1 MIESVNGPP
10 FLGGPFFRFQ
20 TGKIIHGF
28 LAMPIIVVVG
38 GQWGDEG
45 KGRIVDLLA
54 RKAKVVARYSAGN
67 NAGHTIVNDRGEFK
81 LHVVPAGIFFP
92 EKTCVI
98 GNGVAVDPEVLL
110 GEIENLEAKGVST
123 SKLVLSDRAQVI
135 MPWHKRL
142 DQLDEAMRGEA
153 AIGTT
158 GKGVGPCFVDK
169 VARRGIRIADLL
181 RAEDLRPRVESTLAY
196 QNKVITGVY
205 GGEPIAF
212 EDCFQA
218 YLEFGRRLHQYVG
231 DVQAIVLDAHHRGEY
246 VLLEGAQGSLLD
258 LDHGTY
264 PYVTSS
270 VPSSSSAGAALGV
283 GIGPTDIQR
292 VVGVFKSYSTRVGNG
307 PFPTELFDGVADTL
321 RDHGKEYGRGEY
333 GTTTGRP
340 RRIGWLDAVSARYS
354 VRFNGLAAVALT
366 RLDVLDQMPT
376 IKICT
381 HYELDGQIIE
391 TLPARESVLN
401 AVKPIYEELPGWL
414 APTTEVRNFDDLPPQ
429 AQAFIKR
436 VEQLLGC
443 PVDLISVGPSRE
455 QAIIVNPIF

>member
-1 MIESVNGPP
+1 
-10 FLGGPFFRFQ
+10 
-20 TGKIIHGF
+20 
-28 LAMPIIVVVG
+28 MPIVVVVG

-54 RKAKVVARYSAGN
+54 RKARVVARYSAGN
-67 NAGHTIVNDRGEFK
+67 NAGHTIVNEQGEFK
-81 LHVVPAGIFFP
+81 LHLVPAGIFYP

-110 GEIENLEAKGVST
+110 GEIEQLQGRGIDT
-123 SKLVLSDRAQVI
+123 SRLYVSDRAQVI
-135 MPWHKRL
+135 MPWHRRI
-142 DQLDEAMRGEA
+142 DQLDEAMRGSA

-169 VARRGIRIADLL
+169 VARRGIRVTDLL
-181 RAEDLRPRVESTLAY
+181 RREDFIERAKSVLDYHNR
-196 QNKVITGVY
+196 VITAVY
-205 GGEPIAF
+205 GSEPISF
-212 EDCFQA
+212 EEC
-218 YLEFGRRLHQYVG
+218 YERYIEFGVRLSPYVA
-231 DVQAIVLDAHHRGEY
+231 DVQAIVLDAHRRGDY

-270 VPSSSSAGAALGV
+270 VPSSSSSGAGLGV

-292 VVGVFKSYSTRVGNG
+292 VVGVFKSYCTRVGNG
-307 PFPTELFDGVADTL
+307 PFPTELFDGIADKL

-340 RRIGWLDAVSARYS
+340 RRIGWLDAVAARYS
-354 VRFNGLAAVALT
+354 VRFNSLSALALT
-366 RLDVLDQMPT
+366 RLDVLDDMPS

-381 HYELDGQIIE
+381 AYELDGQIVE
-391 TLPARESVLN
+391 TLPARVSVLN
-401 AVKPIYEELPGWL
+401 TVTPIYEELPGWQT
-414 APTTEVRNFDDLPPQ
+414 PTTDVRNFDDLPRQ
-429 AQAFIKR
+429 AQAFILR
-436 VEQLLGC
+436 VEELLEC

>member
-1 MIESVNGPP
+1 
-10 FLGGPFFRFQ
+10 
-20 TGKIIHGF
+20 
-28 LAMPIIVVVG
+28 MPIVVVVG

-54 RKAKVVARYSAGN
+54 RKARVVARYSAGN

-81 LHVVPAGIFFP
+81 LHLVPAGIFYP

-110 GEIENLEAKGVST
+110 GEIEGLKAKQIDT
-123 SKLVLSDRAQVI
+123 SKLVLSDRANVI
-135 MPWHKRL
+135 MPWHKL
-142 DQLDEAMRGEA
+142 IDQLDEKLRGEA

-158 GKGVGPCFVDK
+158 GKGVGPCFADK
-169 VARRGIRIADLL
+169 VARRGIRVADLL
-181 RAEDLRPRVESTLAY
+181 RAEDLVPRVKAALEY
-196 QNKVITGVY
+196 QNRVITGVY
-205 GGEPIAF
+205 GAEPIRF
-212 EDCFQA
+212 DDCFDT
-218 YLEFGRRLHQYVG
+218 YIEYGKRLAPFVG
-231 DVQAIVLDAHHRGEY
+231 DVQEIVLDAHRRGDH

-270 VPSSSSAGAALGV
+270 VPSSSSSGAALGV
-283 GIGPTDIQR
+283 GIGPTDISR

-307 PFPTELFDGVADTL
+307 PFPTELFDDVADQL
-321 RDHGKEYGRGEY
+321 RDHGKEFGRGEY

-340 RRIGWLDAVSARYS
+340 RRIGWLDAVAARYS
-354 VRFNGLAAVALT
+354 VRFNGLAALALT
-366 RLDVLDQMPT
+366 RLDVLDSMPT

-381 HYELDGQIIE
+381 AYELDGQIID

-401 AVKPIYEELPGWL
+401 KVRPVYEELPGWQT
-414 APTTEVRNFDDLPPQ
+414 PTEHVRSFDDLPPQ

-436 VEQLLGC
+436 VEQLLEC

-455 QAIIVNPIF
+455 QAVIVNPIF

>member
-1 MIESVNGPP
+1 
-10 FLGGPFFRFQ
+10 
-20 TGKIIHGF
+20 
-28 LAMPIIVVVG
+28 MPIVVVVG

-81 LHVVPAGIFFP
+81 LHLVPAGIFYP
-92 EKTCVI
+92 EKTCII

-110 GEIENLEAKGVST
+110 GEIESLQSKGIDT
-123 SKLVLSDRAQVI
+123 TKLVLSDRAQVI
-135 MPWHKRL
+135 MPWHVRL
-142 DQLDEAMRGEA
+142 DLLDEKMRGDA

-169 VARRGIRIADLL
+169 VARRGIRVSDLL
-181 RAEDLRPRVESTLAY
+181 RSEDLTERIEAVLDY
-196 QNKVITGVY
+196 QNRVITGVY
-205 GGEPIAF
+205 GGEPVDFKECYNRYI
-212 EDCFQA
+212 E
-218 YLEFGRRLHQYVG
+218 YGRRLAPYVG
-231 DVQAIVLDAHHRGEY
+231 DVQAIVLDAHRRGEY

-270 VPSSSSAGAALGV
+270 VPSSSSGGAAIGV

-292 VVGVFKSYSTRVGNG
+292 VVGVFKSYATRVGNG
-307 PFPTELFDGVADTL
+307 PFPTELFDGTADKL

-340 RRIGWLDAVSARYS
+340 RRIGWLDAVAARYS
-354 VRFNGLAAVALT
+354 VRFNGLAALALT
-366 RLDVLDQMPT
+366 RLDVLDDMPS
-376 IKICT
+376 IKICVS
-381 HYELDGQIIE
+381 YELDGKIVD
-391 TLPARESVLN
+391 TLPARQSVLN
-401 AVKPIYEELPGWL
+401 RVKPVYEELPGWQT
-414 APTTEVRNFDDLPPQ
+414 PTTEVRNFDDLPPQ
-429 AQAFIKR
+429 AQAFIRR
-436 VEQLLGC
+436 VEELLEC
-443 PVDLISVGPSRE
+443 PVDLISVGPARE

>member
-1 MIESVNGPP
+1 
-10 FLGGPFFRFQ
+10 
-20 TGKIIHGF
+20 
-28 LAMPIIVVVG
+28 MPIVVVVG

-54 RKAKVVARYSAGN
+54 RKARVVARYSAGN

-81 LHVVPAGIFFP
+81 LHLVPAGIFYP

-110 GEIENLEAKGVST
+110 GEIEGLQAKQIDT
-123 SKLVLSDRAQVI
+123 SKLVLSDRANVI
-135 MPWHKRL
+135 MPWHRL
-142 DQLDEAMRGEA
+142 IDQLDEKQRGDA

-158 GKGVGPCFVDK
+158 GKGVGPCFTDK
-169 VARRGIRIADLL
+169 VARRGIRVADLL
-181 RAEDLRPRVESTLAY
+181 RAEDLVPRIKAVLEY
-196 QNKVITGVY
+196 QNRVITGVY
-205 GGEPIAF
+205 GADPIRF
-212 EDCFQA
+212 DDCFDT
-218 YLEFGRRLHQYVG
+218 YIEYGKRLAPFVG
-231 DVQAIVLDAHHRGEY
+231 DVQEIVLDAHRRGDH

-270 VPSSSSAGAALGV
+270 VPSSSSSGAALGV
-283 GIGPTDIQR
+283 GIGPTDISR

-307 PFPTELFDGVADTL
+307 PFPTELFDDVADQL
-321 RDHGKEYGRGEY
+321 RDHGKEFGRGEY

-340 RRIGWLDAVSARYS
+340 RRIGWLDAVAARYS
-354 VRFNGLAAVALT
+354 VRFNGLAALALT
-366 RLDVLDQMPT
+366 RLDVLDSMPT

-381 HYELDGQIIE
+381 AYELDGQIID

-401 AVKPIYEELPGWL
+401 KVRPVYEELPGWQT
-414 APTTEVRNFDDLPPQ
+414 PTEHVRSFDDLPPQ

-436 VEQLLGC
+436 VEELLEC

-455 QAIIVNPIF
+455 QAVIVNPIF

>member
-1 MIESVNGPP
+1 
-10 FLGGPFFRFQ
+10 
-20 TGKIIHGF
+20 
-28 LAMPIIVVVG
+28 MPIVVVVG

-54 RKAKVVARYSAGN
+54 RKARVVARYSAGN
-67 NAGHTIVNDRGEFK
+67 NAGHTIVNERGEFK
-81 LHVVPAGIFFP
+81 LHVVPAGIFYP
-92 EKTCVI
+92 DKTCVI

-110 GEIENLEAKGVST
+110 SEIDSLQSRGIDT
-123 SKLVLSDRAQVI
+123 SKLILSDRAHLI
-135 MPWHKRL
+135 MPWHKTL
-142 DQLDEAMRGEA
+142 DQLDEAARGDA

-158 GKGVGPCFVDK
+158 GKGVGPCFIDK
-169 VARRGIRIADLL
+169 VARRGIRVTDIV
-181 RAEDLRPRVESTLAY
+181 RAEDLKPRMEVALGYA
-196 QNKVITGVY
+196 NKVITGVY
-205 GGEPIAF
+205 GGQPLQLE
-212 EDCFQA
+212 ECFDK
-218 YLEFGRRLHQYVG
+218 YLELGKRLAPFIG
-231 DVQAIVLDAHHRGEY
+231 DVQSVVLDAHRRGEY

-270 VPSSSSAGAALGV
+270 VPSSSSSGAALGV

-307 PFPTELFDGVADTL
+307 PFPTELFDDTATQL

-340 RRIGWLDAVSARYS
+340 RRIGWLDAVAARYS
-354 VRFNGLAAVALT
+354 VRFNGLSAVALT
-366 RLDVLDQMPT
+366 RLDVLDSLKT

-381 HYELDGQIIE
+381 AYELDGETIE

-401 AVKPIYEELPGWL
+401 RVKPIYEELAGWET
-414 APTTEVRNFDDLPPQ
+414 PTTDVRNFDDLPPQ
-429 AQAFIKR
+429 AQAFIRR
-436 VEQLLGC
+436 VETLLET

-455 QAIIVNPIF
+455 QAVIVNPIF

>member
-1 MIESVNGPP
+1 
-10 FLGGPFFRFQ
+10 
-20 TGKIIHGF
+20 
-28 LAMPIIVVVG
+28 MPIVVVVG

-81 LHVVPAGIFFP
+81 LHLVPAGIFYA

-110 GEIENLEAKGVST
+110 GEIEGLQAKSIDT
-123 SKLVLSDRAQVI
+123 SRLVLSDRAQVI
-135 MPWHKRL
+135 MPWHRLL
-142 DQLDEAMRGEA
+142 DQLEEARRGDA

-158 GKGVGPCFVDK
+158 GKGVGPASPTGCAPGHPGGGPAASRTLHADSGGPGLSEQGDCV
-169 VARRGIRIADLL
+169 RLRCGPIR
-181 RAEDLRPRVESTLAY
+181 
-196 QNKVITGVY
+196 
-205 GGEPIAF
+205 F
-212 EDCFQA
+212 EDCFEA
-218 YLEFGRRLHQYVG
+218 YIEYGKRLAPFVG
-231 DVQAIVLDAHHRGEY
+231 DVQEIVLDAHRRGEH

-264 PYVTSS
+264 PFVTSS
-270 VPSSSSAGAALGV
+270 VPSSSSSGAALGV
-283 GIGPTDIQR
+283 GIGPTDISR

-307 PFPTELFDGVADTL
+307 PFPTELFDGIADKL
-321 RDHGKEYGRGEY
+321 RDHGKEFGHGEY

-340 RRIGWLDAVSARYS
+340 RRIGWLDAVAARYS
-354 VRFNGLAAVALT
+354 VRFNGLAALALT
-366 RLDVLDQMPT
+366 RLDVLDDIAT

-381 HYELDGQIIE
+381 SYELDGEIID

-401 AVKPIYEELPGWL
+401 KVRPVYEELPGWQT
-414 APTTEVRNFDDLPPQ
+414 PTEHVRSFDDLPPQ

-436 VEQLLGC
+436 VEELLEC

-455 QAIIVNPIF
+455 QAVIVNPIF